1 MARTSKERTPKKEL
15 YDSVFSRSSDPALAW
30 RLGASDD
37 DVTKYSDR
45 GEEGGGTNGE
55 HASGDITL
63 ISTQPQN
70 LLP

>member
-15 YDSVFSRSSDPALAW
+15 YDSVFLDPALAW